1 MKKREGTYRHA
12 GPPRE
17 RMPECPQQYEVTIFG
32 TQAVRKQQTAVDL
45 IDKLPQDGRR
55 KKNIATVTEDIWCSS
70 GRNLFWPASHRT
82 ASSPQVIRL
91 SVMMYMPH
99 GPRQSIDRDT
109 AREVIVVLAT
119 SI

>member
-55 KKNIATVTEDIWCSS
+55 KESIATVAEDIWCSS
-70 GRNLFWPASHRT
+70 GRECFLAGVPSDRFLTPGDPAVSDDVYAAWPSA
-82 ASSPQVIRL
+82 VD
-91 SVMMYMPH
+91 
-99 GPRQSIDRDT
+99 RQGHC
-109 AREVIVVLAT
+109 
-119 SI
+119 